1 MGAFDRLKQ
10 IKMAYKLDFV
20 VVFEPFCRNTM
31 INKFKT
37 RLGYQFCYSNCNNQI
52 WIFCDHNYE
61 CSILEDKEQY
71 VTCSIKYQEDTI
83 LLPVVYAKCDEQLR
97 ETLWDDLRL
106 IANNSNSP
114 WMVVGDFNC
123 ILVPEEKKGG
133 TIHRMSKSMPLLN
146 FMMDCSLVDA
156 GYIGSTYTW
165 CNGRGPRHRVWER
178 LDRALTNQLWNHKF
192 PYTTVTHLV
201 RIDSDHAPLM
211 LEISH
216 SQANYKKYFKFLN
229 LWTEEPDFLDIVKDA
244 WAIETVGTPMW
255 KFHLKL
261 KNTCKKLSE
270 WSRNTLGNIFETT
283 KKMEPRI
290 SQLEEVCLRDNFEE
304 NRMAYN
310 NANALLIQHVK
321 KEEAF
326 WRQKAGL
333 KWITDGDANTKFF
346 HSVINTKRR
355 KMHMNKIKKDNDT
368 WIEGEDNI
376 ASEAVKF
383 FEDQFTF
390 QDVDD
395 GPAVLNCLPR
405 VINDEDNNMLNDRP
419 TLEELKNVVF
429 SLSTDTAPGPDGNQ
443 LPRSFTHSFL
453 ILIPKTNNP
462 QKFTEYRPI
471 SLSNFSCKIISKLLN
486 TRLSKELV
494 HNIKKPNVNCN
505 VIMKLGMTK
514 AFDRMSWKFLGRGI
528 KQGDPLSPSLFIIGA
543 ELLTRLMDQL
553 KNESFIHYSVDKKRP
568 VITHLSYADDTI
580 LFSSGDYLSLMAMMN
595 KLQIYEKCSGQLVNK
610 SKSCFLVTPK
620 TNYSTIQ
627 DIKVAARIQSWHGKL
642 LSFGGRAVLIK
653 SVLHSL
659 LVHLLSVVK
668 PPQTIISLIE
678 KYIANFFWGDNA
690 GKNKYHWKA
699 WKDLCFPKEEGGVG
713 FRSIQD
719 MCLTA
724 SAKVWWN
731 FRTRPSLLR
740 DFMEA
745 KYCPRA
751 HPVSKKW
758 APGQSHI
765 WKRMV
770 EIRRYCEHNINWKV
784 GKGNLSFWWDNWT
797 GNGPLAQLIHQ
808 GYKSKK
814 IKVSD
819 YIIDGEWN
827 TDKLLNLDP
836 NSMIM
841 DIKNIKIYN
850 DGIDFPTWT
859 PDHNGIF
866 TCKSA
871 WKSLRLTRANTIT
884 AANCRHPKLPFKVSF
899 FMSRMLEN
907 KIPTDTAL
915 HGFNICGPSGCY
927 CCNTHKIEKT
937 NHLFRDSELANDIWN
952 FFGASCGI
960 ISTARDI
967 RVTVMNWWLQR
978 SKNKVHAM
986 LLKCLPTIICWEIWK
1001 ARCTYRYE
1009 GIKYTQRRIIDQ
1021 ITYLA
1026 RVIIN
1031 LQFTSLNLEGPWHN
1045 YCHIIENLKPKINI
1059 KCIKWI
1065 KPDSPLLKLNT
1076 DGCSKGN
1083 PGSSGGGGI
1092 LRDEIGHFLMAFS
1105 AYYGQCNNNIAET
1118 KTILMGLK
1126 WCIDRGYQNINI
1138 ESDSKLIIGMINGD
1152 IRIAWQVKDLI
1163 QQIDMIKN
1171 QGNINFKHCFREANT
1186 VADYLANHAEE
1197 TKQEQFFID
1206 DLTLPTRAK
1215 SLLKNDFEGRP
1226 SFRIKARTNQYEIPH
1241 D

>member
-20 VVFEPFCRNTM
+20 AVFEPFCRNSM
-31 INKFKT
+31 INKFKR

-61 CSILEDKEQY
+61 CSILEDKEQHI
-71 VTCSIKYQEDTI
+71 TCSIKYQEDTI
-83 LLPVVYAKCDEQLR
+83 LLTVVYAKCDEQLR
-97 ETLWDDLRL
+97 ETLWDELRL
-106 IANNSNSP
+106 IASNSNSP

-123 ILVPEEKKGG
+123 ILAPEEKKGG

-146 FMMDCSLVDA
+146 CMMDCSLEDA

-201 RIDSDHAPLM
+201 RTGSDHAPLM

-216 SQANYKKYFKFLN
+216 SWAKYKKYFKFLN

-283 KKMEPRI
+283 KKMEARI
-290 SQLEEVCLRDNFEE
+290 AQLEEVCLRDNSEE

-355 KMHMNKIKKDNDT
+355 KMHMNKIKKENDT

-395 GPAVLNCLPR
+395 DLCFWCLPR
-405 VINDEDNNMLNDRP
+405 VINDEDNNMLKDRP

-429 SLSTDTAPGPDGNQ
+429 SLSTDTAPGPDGKQ
-443 LPRSFTHSFL
+443 LPRSFTHSCL

-505 VIMKLGMTK
+505 VIMKLDMTK
-514 AFDRMSWKFLGRGI
+514 AFDRMSWKFLGNVMRKFGFSEEWI
-528 KQGDPLSPSLFIIGA
+528 GMIWKLLSNNWKIVVYFGGLIS
-543 ELLTRLMDQL
+543 
-553 KNESFIHYSVDKKRP
+553 
-568 VITHLSYADDTI
+568 
-580 LFSSGDYLSLMAMMN
+580 
-595 KLQIYEKCSGQLVNK
+595 
-610 SKSCFLVTPK
+610 
-620 TNYSTIQ
+620 
-627 DIKVAARIQSWHGKL
+627 KVAARIQSWHGKL

-659 LVHLLSVVK
+659 PLHLLSVVE
-668 PPQTIISLIE
+668 PPKTTISLIE

-758 APGQSHI
+758 APGQSHK

-797 GNGPLAQLIHQ
+797 GKGPLAQLIHQ

-819 YIIDGEWN
+819 YIMDGKWN
-827 TDKLLNLDP
+827 TDKLLNLVP

-871 WKSLRLTRANTIT
+871 WKSLRLTKANTMT
-884 AANCRHPKLPFKVSF
+884 AANCWHPKLPFKVSF
-899 FMSRMLEN
+899 FMSRMLAN

-915 HGFNICGPSGCY
+915 HRFNICGPSRCY
-927 CCNTHKIEKT
+927 CCNTHKIENT

-960 ISTARDI
+960 ISTTRDI
-967 RVTVMNWWLQR
+967 RVTVMNWWLLK
-978 SKNKVHAM
+978 SKNKVHDM

-1009 GIKYTQRRIIDQ
+1009 GIKYSQRRIIDQ

-1026 RVIIN
+1026 KGIIN
-1031 LQFTSLNLEGPWHN
+1031 LQFTSLKLESPWHN
-1045 YCHIIENLKPKINI
+1045 YCHMIENLKPKINI

-1065 KPDSPLLKLNT
+1065 KPDSPFLKLNT

-1092 LRDEIGHFLMAFS
+1092 LRDENGHFLMAFS
-1105 AYYGQCNNNIAET
+1105 AYYGQCSNNIAET
-1118 KTILMGLK
+1118 KAILMGLR

-1152 IRIAWQVKDLI
+1152 IRHCSKSKDLI

-1186 VADYLANHAEE
+1186 VADYFANHGEE
-1197 TKQEQFFID
+1197 TKQEQFFLD
-1206 DLTLPTRAK
+1206 ELTLPTRAK

-1226 SFRIKARTNQYEIPH
+1226 SFRIKARTDQYEIPH